1 MYSRKGIFAAA
12 AALTL
17 FGCGGSDDKQPDT
30 PTPPAPQNQAPIIDL
45 VTKMDVKE
53 RDMVEIEATLSDDG
67 EIANIEWQQIA
78 GNTLQLE
85 ATDTATLSV
94 QIPNIAQTQTYT
106 FSITVT
112 DDEGSTTT
120 QQVDVNAQAYAPLQ
134 TEMIADNALIQCLED
149 NNVDTGFTSVS
160 CDGYTI
166 NNITGLEQL
175 SELSA
180 LALTNAGLTTFPDMQ
195 AFTALEKVNFNGNPI
210 GNIANLVPLNQLTSL
225 SLDSLEAVEPSLSS
239 VNLSSVKSLT
249 LGCTSRCYNASLD
262 LSQLNKES
270 MIALDI
276 SGVRATNLSELKYF
290 TSLEALSLNA
300 LSYDGSNLTSLSFL
314 QHMPELKTLVLN
326 NHYITD
332 LSALFHT
339 PKLTTLRLEGKVID
353 SFSALS
359 HLAELQSLHI
369 ESDYGRQLASDD
381 IETIAALNNLTSLTI
396 SGYRFDGARSF
407 KQLTALEEL
416 ALIRTNTSSIGFVRE
431 FSNLKA
437 LTLEGNSELNDISA
451 IEGLNLTTLTLR
463 NLHGLSYFDY
473 IESLTHLRK
482 LNISGGWST
491 SFDVA
496 TLKGLSNLEE
506 LSFSN
511 IDLENTGAL
520 NQLVTLQSLQL
531 SRTGLEVIPPLDNLE
546 QLQSFTVQDNYELV
560 DVTALD
566 GLVNLENL
574 IISDTKYINDV
585 SFLTSLTKLKTLH
598 LTRLPQLVYFLDA
611 ISELNAL
618 EKLNLS
624 ESNNLKCSELETLEQ
639 QQNINSIE
647 RSSSCLEKEV
657 NMNAFSDPGLYQC
670 IANHKQNY
678 PNLLDSSKFSR
689 ISCHGNYEVKSL
701 NGIEQFENLRRLNAS
716 TFARSLSGFDKLA
729 KLTQLT
735 HVDLSSS
742 NNVLPLTL
750 IFNALPNS
758 VVGIDI
764 SNSTIIDF
772 NGFKH
777 IKENVKDLDVRSTN
791 LSTVEPLM
799 GLVHLDFLDLYDN
812 DISCSDMESLKAALP
827 DTYIGYFDCQ
837 Q

>member
-45 VTKMDVKE
+45 VTKVDVKE
-53 RDMVEIEATLSDDG
+53 RDMLEIEATLSDDG

-85 ATDTATLSV
+85 TTNTATLSV

-134 TEMIADNALIQCLED
+134 TEMIADNALMQCLED
-149 NNVDTGFTSVS
+149 NNVDTAFTSVS

-166 NNITGLEQL
+166 NNIAGLEQL

-180 LALTNAGLTTFPDMQ
+180 LTLTNAGLTTIPDLQ
-195 AFTALEKVNFNGNPI
+195 ALTALEKVNFNGNPI
-210 GNIANLVPLNQLTSL
+210 SNIANLVPLNQLTSL
-225 SLDSLEAVEPSLSS
+225 SLDSLEAIEPSLSS
-239 VNLSSVKSLT
+239 VNLSAVKSLT
-249 LGCTSRCYNASLD
+249 LGCTLGCYSASLD

-270 MIALDI
+270 MIALDV
-276 SGVRATNLSELKYF
+276 SGIRVANLSELKYF
-290 TSLEALSLNA
+290 TSLEALSLSA
-300 LSYDGSNLTSLSFL
+300 LSYDTYGLTSLSFL
-314 QHMPELKTLVLN
+314 QHMPELKTLKLN

-332 LSALFHT
+332 VSALFHT
-339 PKLTTLRLEGKVID
+339 PKLTTLRLEGKAID

-359 HLAELQSLHI
+359 HLTELQSLHI
-369 ESDYGRQLASDD
+369 ESNYGQQLASDD

-416 ALIRTNTSSIGFVRE
+416 ALIKTNTSSIGFIRE
-431 FSNLKA
+431 FSNLKT
-437 LTLEGNSELNDISA
+437 LTLDSNGDLNDISA

-463 NLHGLSYFDY
+463 NLYGLSYFDY

-482 LNISGGWST
+482 LNISGNSSM
-491 SFDVA
+491 SFDLVI
-496 TLKGLSNLEE
+496 LKELSNLEE
-506 LSFSN
+506 LSLSD

-520 NQLVTLQSLQL
+520 NQLVSLQSLQL
-531 SRTGLEVIPPLDNLE
+531 SRTGLEIIPPLYNLE
-546 QLQSFTVQDNYELV
+546 QLQSFTVQDNYELA

-574 IISDTKYINDV
+574 VIYNSKYINDV

-611 ISELNAL
+611 VSELTAL

-624 ESNNLKCSELETLEQ
+624 ESENLKCSELEILEQ
-639 QQNINSIE
+639 QYNINSIE

-657 NMNAFSDPGLYQC
+657 NMDAFSDPGLYQC

-678 PNLLDSSKFSR
+678 PNLLDSNKF
-689 ISCHGNYEVKSL
+689 IGLNCHGNYEVKSL
-701 NGIEQFENLRRLNAS
+701 DGLEQFENLRHLNAS
-716 TFARSLSGFDKLA
+716 TFARSLSGLDKLT

-735 HVDLSSS
+735 HVDFSDS
-742 NNVLPLTL
+742 NNALPLVQV
-750 IFNALPNS
+750 FNALPNS

-764 SNSTIIDF
+764 GNSSIADF
-772 NGFKH
+772 NALKH
-777 IKENVKDLDVRSTN
+777 IKENVESLDVSRTN

-799 GLVHLDFLDLYDN
+799 DLVHLDNLDLYFN